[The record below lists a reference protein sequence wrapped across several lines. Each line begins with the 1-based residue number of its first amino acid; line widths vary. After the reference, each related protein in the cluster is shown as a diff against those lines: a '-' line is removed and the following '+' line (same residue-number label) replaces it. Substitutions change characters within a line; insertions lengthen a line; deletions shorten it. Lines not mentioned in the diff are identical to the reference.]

1 MKATIKT
8 LSILVGIFSLV
19 SFILHLIEF
28 NLFTV
33 AKEALEYYRSIAYF
47 FIGFPARLFGLS
59 FPQTLMDFWAL
70 SFIGSAAYV
79 KTENIEN
86 TRFFRNREKLT
97 SKPYWKYWLFI
108 IFGIS
113 GMGLAVLLSALSPF
127 TYVDWFSEEPPDV
140 ARGAAKNAAF
150 IFGGAI
156 AFFLLNAFAP

>member
-1 MKATIKT
+1 
-8 LSILVGIFSLV
+8 
-19 SFILHLIEF
+19 
-28 NLFTV
+28 
-33 AKEALEYYRSIAYF
+33 
-47 FIGFPARLFGLS
+47 
-59 FPQTLMDFWAL
+59 MDFWAL

-127 TYVDWFSEEPPDV
+127 TYVDGFSEELPDV